1 MSCVTS
7 KAVLSV
13 LVVCKTILTKKI
25 CQLTK
30 IVWLEDSPKESIHAG
45 KAQHLRSLAIIACC
59 MLVKLNG
66 VTSFS
71 CFHLASSLCCKTSRI
86 AQRSENTRKG

>member
-1 MSCVTS
+1 MGCVTS
-7 KAVLSV
+7 KAVLSI
-13 LVVCKTILTKKI
+13 LVVCKTILTKEI
-25 CQLTK
+25 YQLTK
-30 IVWLEDSPKESIHAG
+30 IVWLGPKESIRAD

-66 VTSFS
+66 DTSFF
-71 CFHLASSLCCKTSRI
+71 CFHLASSLCCETSRI